1 MKRFNFNNEQDT
13 TPIAVDEV
21 TKAVTFNGVEFASV
35 QEFAEFYALA
45 RDVKPENLKNWV
57 LVENGDTYS
66 FVLRAATAGHDAS
79 EIAIALRAAG
89 FTPEEIAQ
97 ALAGNHVADDE
108 PQDEFLTALEQHD
121 VEFLKYGA
129 GVESI
134 FELRELAEELVEE
147 EHYDEDEDEYY
158 EYDYSD
164 ALASFESQARL
175 KLATEFPEIPADFAF
190 AYTQGTLAD
199 KYESNPEE
207 ANKILTVAHLAG
219 RDDVQV
225 YVVSENGAEH
235 RRVSN
240 LQAYTHVYVVGKKV
254 IVVL

>member
-13 TPIAVDEV
+13 TPITVDEV

-89 FTPEEIAQ
+89 FTPDEIAQ
-97 ALAGNHVADDE
+97 ALAGNHVADE
-108 PQDEFLTALEQHD
+108 PQDEFTSVLERYD

-129 GVESI
+129 GVETL
-134 FELRELAEELVEE
+134 EQLRELADELVEDAY
-147 EHYDEDEDEYY
+147 YDEDEDEWYND
-158 EYDYSD
+158 DYHD
-164 ALASFESQARL
+164 VFVSFESQARL

-190 AYTQGTLAD
+190 AYKQGTLAD
-199 KYESNPEE
+199 KYESNPEA
-207 ANKILTVAHLAG
+207 ANKIWTVAHLAG

-225 YVVSENGAEH
+225 HFVNENGAER

-240 LQAYTHVYVVGKKV
+240 LQAYTHVYVVGNKV

>member
-13 TPIAVDEV
+13 TPITVDEV

-45 RDVKPENLKNWV
+45 RDENLKNWV

-97 ALAGNHVADDE
+97 ALAGNHVTEE
-108 PQDEFLTALEQHD
+108 PQDEFTSVLARYD

-129 GVESI
+129 GVETLAQ
-134 FELRELAEELVEE
+134 LRELADELVEDAY
-147 EHYDEDEDEYY
+147 YDEDEDEWYND
-158 EYDYSD
+158 DYHD
-164 ALASFESQARL
+164 VFVSFESQARL

-190 AYTQGTLAD
+190 AYKQGTLAD
-199 KYESNPEE
+199 KYESNPEA

-225 YVVSENGAEH
+225 HFVTENGAER

-240 LQAYTHVYVVGKKV
+240 LQAYTHVYVVGNKV

>member
-13 TPIAVDEV
+13 TPITVDEV

-89 FTPEEIAQ
+89 FTPDEIAQ
-97 ALAGNHVADDE
+97 ALAGNHVAADE
-108 PQDEFLTALEQHD
+108 PQDEFTSVLARYD

-129 GVESI
+129 GVETLAQ
-134 FELRELAEELVEE
+134 LRELADELVKDAY
-147 EHYDEDEDEYY
+147 YDEDEDEWYND
-158 EYDYSD
+158 DYHD
-164 ALASFESQARL
+164 VFVSFESQARL

-225 YVVSENGAEH
+225 YFVSENGAE
-235 RRVSN
+235 RCRVSN
-240 LQAYTHVYVVGKKV
+240 LQAYTHVYVVGNKV

>member
-97 ALAGNHVADDE
+97 ALAGNHVTEE
-108 PQDEFLTALEQHD
+108 PQDEFTSVLARYD

-129 GVESI
+129 GVETLAQ
-134 FELRELAEELVEE
+134 LRELADDLVKDAY
-147 EHYDEDEDEYY
+147 YDEDEDEWYND
-158 EYDYSD
+158 DYHD
-164 ALASFESQARL
+164 VFVSFESQARL

-207 ANKILTVAHLAG
+207 ANKI
-219 RDDVQV
+219 
-225 YVVSENGAEH
+225 
-235 RRVSN
+235 
-240 LQAYTHVYVVGKKV
+240 
-254 IVVL
+254 

>member
-1 MKRFNFNNEQDT
+1 MRFNFNNEQDT
-13 TPIAVDEV
+13 TPITVDEV

-89 FTPEEIAQ
+89 FTPDEIAQ
-97 ALAGNHVADDE
+97 ALAGNHVAAEE
-108 PQDEFLTALEQHD
+108 PQDEFTSVLERYD

-129 GVESI
+129 GVETI
-134 FELRELAEELVEE
+134 EQLREMA
-147 EHYDEDEDEYY
+147 DEFFAEDEYDADDDYY
-158 EYDYSD
+158 EQDYND
-164 ALASFESQARL
+164 VFAYFESQARL

-190 AYTQGTLAD
+190 AYKQGTLVD
-199 KYESNPEE
+199 KYESNPEA

-225 YVVSENGAEH
+225 YFVSENGAER

-240 LQAYTHVYVVGKKV
+240 LHAYTHVYVVGKKV

>member
-21 TKAVTFNGVEFASV
+21 TKAVTFNGVEFTSV

-89 FTPEEIAQ
+89 FTPDEIAQ
-97 ALAGNHVADDE
+97 ALAGNHVAADE
-108 PQDEFLTALEQHD
+108 PQDEFTSVLARYD

-129 GVESI
+129 GVETLAQ
-134 FELRELAEELVEE
+134 LRELADELVKDAY
-147 EHYDEDEDEYY
+147 YDEDEDEWYN
-158 EYDYSD
+158 DYHD
-164 ALASFESQARL
+164 VFVSFESQARL

-225 YVVSENGAEH
+225 YVVSENGAE
-235 RRVSN
+235 RRRLSN
-240 LQAYTHVYVVGKKV
+240 LQAYTHVYVVGNKV